1 MDRKQKF
8 KRYDLV
14 IWADGNNQV
23 WIVIDPKRDSDGCI
37 GVVSPKDGFVT
48 RPFSSELIYA
58 GTIADLVAGAE
69 RIAYPLKEARYR

>member
-1 MDRKQKF
+1 MGRKQKF

-14 IWADGNNQV
+14 IRADGNNHV
-23 WIVIDPKRDSDGCI
+23 WIVTDPKRDSDGCI

-48 RPFSSELIYA
+48 RPFLSELIYA

-69 RIAYPLKEARYR
+69 RITHLLKEERYR